1 MTAGDRHLERWIVHH
16 RTGGLNW
23 LFEGLSRAGTFGA
36 IWIVIAFLLALAWRR
51 WGVFVVTAAAVAIAD
66 LAATGLKAV
75 VDVERPSSRYATP
88 KTLVPAPRDH
98 SFPSGHTATSFAA
111 AVILTAFA
119 PRFAPLWFLLA
130 VAIGFA
136 RVYVGVHYPLDVIGG
151 AALGALVAI
160 ALRRL
165 VAVRQRSHTATPAG

>member
-1 MTAGDRHLERWIVHH
+1 LTPGDRHLERWIVHH
-16 RTGGLNW
+16 RAGWLNW

-36 IWIVIAFLLALAWRR
+36 IWILIAFLLGLAWRR
-51 WGVFVVTAAAVAIAD
+51 WGMFIVTAAAVAIAD
-66 LAATGLKAV
+66 LAATALKAV

-111 AVILTAFA
+111 AVVLTAFA

-136 RVYVGVHYPLDVIGG
+136 RVYVGVHYPLDIAGG
-151 AALGALVAI
+151 AAVGIVTALLLLA
-160 ALRRL
+160 AARRRSR
-165 VAVRQRSHTATPAG
+165 AGTQSVR